1 MIEFPKL
8 SDAKLTPGDRVFR
21 LLKPQDGF
29 IFSQARFPAYIGAW
43 GTGKSFALIQRAMLL
58 SEESPKNLGVIFR
71 KEFTDLR
78 DSTCK
83 DFERYT
89 GIKIN
94 SERSVIL
101 PNKSEIMFRHLEEMH
116 GTVQNLNLG
125 WFGIEQSDELPSEEI
140 FNVLRGRLRR
150 DVKRRSGFVIGNTN
164 GHDWQ
169 YNLWKAAQGTDNDYE
184 LFEATSFEAKKYLPE
199 DTIEDWKKLEQ
210 SSPKIY
216 RRFVLNSWDESDT
229 SDVVIDP
236 EWVRSCVRVGM
247 NITHPIRR
255 VVSCDVARYGDDKTV
270 AYAIENGRVIGRQE
284 WEKKSTME
292 TVGRLIMFAKSQGD
306 IESFAVDEIGVGG
319 GVVDRLQEMGRHVIP
334 VNASERSEGAGFYN
348 RRAEIYSFGA
358 NMFENRMV
366 AIPADDRQLI
376 EELSWSRYKQI
387 RSNGVY
393 QVEAKED
400 IKKRYGRSPDHADA
414 LLMGLWAIPQA
425 KIYDGFGEVDY
436 SNSPMMVSSAVPT
449 RAPLRARRKQ

>member
-1 MIEFPKL
+1 MNQIDSL
-8 SDAKLTPGDRVFR
+8 ASAKPTANDKVFH
-21 LLKPQDGF
+21 LLPAQDGF
-29 IFSQARFPAYIGAW
+29 IFSDARFPAYIGAW

-89 GIKIN
+89 GIKIS
-94 SERSVIL
+94 SERSVML

-116 GTVQNLNLG
+116 GVVQNLNLG

-169 YNLWKAAQGTDNDYE
+169 YKLWKAGNGEDKDYQ
-184 LFEATSFEAKKYLPE
+184 LFEATSFDAEKYLPS
-199 DTIEDWKKLEQ
+199 DTIADWKKLET

-236 EWVRSCVRVGM
+236 EWIRKCTRIGL

-255 VVSCDVARYGDDKTV
+255 LVSCDVARYGDDKTV
-270 AYAIENGRVIGRQE
+270 AYALENGRVIGSQE

-292 TVGRLIMFAKSQGD
+292 TVGRLMMMAKKNGN

-319 GVVDRLQEMGRHVIP
+319 GVVDRLQELGAHVIP
-334 VNASERSEGAGFYN
+334 VNSSEKAEGAGFYN

-358 NMFENRMV
+358 NLFENRLV
-366 AIPADDRQLI
+366 ALPPDARQLI
-376 EELSWSRYKQI
+376 EELSWSKYKQI

-393 QVEAKED
+393 QVEAKDD

-414 LLMGLWAIPQA
+414 LLMGLWATPQA
-425 KIYDGFGEVDY
+425 KIYDGFGEPDY
-436 SNSPMMVSSAVPT
+436 ANAPMMVSSAVPT
-449 RAPLRARRKQ
+449 RAPSRARRKQ